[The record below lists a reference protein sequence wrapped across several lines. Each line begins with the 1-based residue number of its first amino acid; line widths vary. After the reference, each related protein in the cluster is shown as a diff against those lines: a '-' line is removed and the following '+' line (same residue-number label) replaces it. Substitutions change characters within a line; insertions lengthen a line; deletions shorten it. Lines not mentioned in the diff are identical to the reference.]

1 MKKSVALSLA
11 GLVFLI
17 GGFAAFLLKQVE
29 AAAFLT
35 IIGIAVYL
43 YKKLKKEIP

>member
-11 GLVFLI
+11 GMIFLI
-17 GGFAAFLLKQVE
+17 GGFVSFMLGLLG

-35 IIGIAVYL
+35 AIGVFIYL
-43 YKKLKKEIP
+43 YKKLKKEII